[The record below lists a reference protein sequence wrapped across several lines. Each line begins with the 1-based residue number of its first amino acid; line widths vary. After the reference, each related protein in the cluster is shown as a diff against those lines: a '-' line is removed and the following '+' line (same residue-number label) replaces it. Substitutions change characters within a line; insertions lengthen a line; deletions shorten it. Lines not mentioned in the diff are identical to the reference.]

1 MPDYSSIYRKR
12 FLGNQKRL
20 LNQYLKAF
28 RDMADKVAKL
38 SKNPEARFLKAFT
51 YTQAPALSAE
61 LGRLMNDFGGKLI
74 DLTEIGIGQSWRL
87 SEQKNN
93 AIFSEYLEGYRGK
106 KIAELKALPDIMKL
120 EMYLATTKGRFSDA
134 IWRTVDQTR
143 KEMEVQLAFGV
154 MRGDSAQVISQRIRQ
169 YLKNPDALFR
179 RVRDAKGNLVASK
192 AMAAY
197 HPGRGV
203 YRSAYK
209 NAMRVARTETNMSYQ
224 RADSERW
231 RNNPVVIGIKVSLS
245 GAHPDYNFEEICEVL
260 EGDYPKE
267 FIFEGWHPQCLC
279 NATPILMDKAMLRR
293 YLRGET
299 DFLGEVQITKYPDR
313 FNQYVKDNY
322 GKLQKSSPYWFE
334 DNKAIIDKIVPE
346 PPAVPAATPAPQLR
360 DLLQGEWWKNEDLIK
375 CFTDVSPDY
384 KTGFSTGNSGND
396 DILSNIYKLQG
407 FDKLPTLIEGS
418 KFPPGEGTFGFRG
431 LYGAQAQEYINDFK
445 YGKQFAGRGVFG
457 SGTYI
462 AAPRTVNISPAWDTA
477 LNGYGGGET
486 RNVMRIR
493 ITPAMEARAFNEISD
508 EASKFLWDFSDE
520 FLKLKDTGIYSEAE
534 WKRLYDGFNKML
546 GDPGRYAA
554 LKGIDALYENVTP
567 DVTYFI
573 VHNRGKLEV
582 LKEQIG
588 M

>member
-120 EMYLATTKGRFSDA
+120 EMYLSTTKGRFSDA

-179 RVRDAKGNLVASK
+179 RVRDANGNLVASK

-245 GAHPDYNFEEICEVL
+245 GAHPDYNFEEICEV
-260 EGDYPKE
+260 
-267 FIFEGWHPQCLC
+267 CLLY
-279 NATPILMDKAMLRR
+279 TSPSPR
-293 YLRGET
+293 
-299 DFLGEVQITKYPDR
+299 DR
-313 FNQYVKDNY
+313 TRSRMP
-322 GKLQKSSPYWFE
+322 SS
-334 DNKAIIDKIVPE
+334 A
-346 PPAVPAATPAPQLR
+346 
-360 DLLQGEWWKNEDLIK
+360 
-375 CFTDVSPDY
+375 
-384 KTGFSTGNSGND
+384 
-396 DILSNIYKLQG
+396 
-407 FDKLPTLIEGS
+407 
-418 KFPPGEGTFGFRG
+418 
-431 LYGAQAQEYINDFK
+431 
-445 YGKQFAGRGVFG
+445 
-457 SGTYI
+457 
-462 AAPRTVNISPAWDTA
+462 
-477 LNGYGGGET
+477 
-486 RNVMRIR
+486 
-493 ITPAMEARAFNEISD
+493 
-508 EASKFLWDFSDE
+508 
-520 FLKLKDTGIYSEAE
+520 
-534 WKRLYDGFNKML
+534 
-546 GDPGRYAA
+546 
-554 LKGIDALYENVTP
+554 
-567 DVTYFI
+567 
-573 VHNRGKLEV
+573 
-582 LKEQIG
+582 
-588 M
+588 